1 MAYLNY
7 ILRER
12 QYLNCASENKANLK
26 LTNWLTDHSHYQQIQ
41 AELLLKQ
48 ANKTLP
54 EEITILG
61 FRDNPAIDSNPGN
74 KMYFKR
80 MNLNL
85 PSKTVTSLTID
96 PPQRFSFFSYR
107 AEFLSKPFNVT
118 SKRTTLG
125 VKSAR
130 I

>member
-1 MAYLNY
+1 M
-7 ILRER
+7 
-12 QYLNCASENKANLK
+12 NCASENKANLK
-26 LTNWLTDHSHYQQIQ
+26 LTNWLTDQSHYQQIQ

-85 PSKTVTSLTID
+85 PSKSVTSLTID
-96 PPQRFSFFSYR
+96 SPQRFSSFPTEQSFF
-107 AEFLSKPFNVT
+107 LKLLT
-118 SKRTTLG
+118 
-125 VKSAR
+125 
-130 I
+130 

>member
-1 MAYLNY
+1 MLK
-7 ILRER
+7 
-12 QYLNCASENKANLK
+12 NKANLK
-26 LTNWLTDHSHYQQIQ
+26 LTNWLTDHNHYQQI
-41 AELLLKQ
+41 Q

-74 KMYFKR
+74 KTYFKR

-85 PSKTVTSLTID
+85 PLKSVTSLTID
-96 PPQRFSFFSYR
+96 SPHRFSFFSYR
-107 AEFLSKPFNVT
+107 TEFLSKRFKVT

-125 VKSAR
+125 VNSAR
-130 I
+130 FEPCVRFRRVFFRSLLDRM